1 MKFQMAKNSLF
12 ATLLRSPWW
21 VSLAIAAVLAV
32 LAGALLP
39 SDYRIAGALS
49 TLPFVVIS
57 AMAARKQ
64 WHLPSAAKV
73 TQTLEATSAMAWPA
87 FSKLLEEAF
96 RRDGYTVQASTA
108 SPVDFE
114 LERRGRKMLVSARR
128 WKSARTGLDALRALQ
143 AAREAADAQD
153 ALYIGLGELTDNAR
167 PFAAEHRIAIWQAAE
182 LAQALRGLPLPPPAT
197 RSPRGSAPP

>member
-39 SDYRIAGALS
+39 PDYRIAGALS
-49 TLPFVVIS
+49 SFPFVVIS
-57 AMAARKQ
+57 ALAARKQ

-73 TQTLEATSAMAWPA
+73 SQTLEAVGAMAWPA
-87 FSKLLEEAF
+87 FSKVLEEAF
-96 RRDGYTVQASTA
+96 RRDGYSVQPGTGA
-108 SPVDFE
+108 PVDFE
-114 LERRGRKMLVSARR
+114 LERRGRKMLVCARR

-143 AAREAADAQD
+143 AAREAVDAED
-153 ALYIGLGELTDNAR
+153 ALYIGLGDLTDNAR

-182 LAQALRGLPLPPPAT
+182 LAQALRGLPLPAPTA
-197 RSPRGSAPP
+197 RSSRGSASP